1 MISLPQQLP
10 MIQVGPGQ
18 VTACDPIW
26 LRSTVRDAARGVNV
40 PDWFADDV
48 VQGVVHFLKVNYN
61 GTVIAIGCLFDKI
74 RHSLKDLG
82 LDEMSEGLE
91 TIPPPISISLTDT
104 ARRAGSGYELV
115 FYRLLSERFQ
125 RAAAHGVEHVF
136 CYGLRKC
143 VKNLAGAKKWCPRCE
158 RLANEIREFLDH
170 QHRRAADQRDGT
182 AIRIAIA

>member
-18 VTACDPIW
+18 VTACDPVW

-48 VQGVVHFLKVNYN
+48 VQGVVHFLKVKYN

-82 LDEMSEGLE
+82 LEK
-91 TIPPPISISLTDT
+91 
-104 ARRAGSGYELV
+104 V
-115 FYRLLSERFQ
+115 RLLTNNPKKVDAFVYAGIGIEVVDQLPLIAEDEPQRRRYLATKRDKLGHLLPEDPPENAAEAGRERIPG
-125 RAAAHGVEHVF
+125 R
-136 CYGLRKC
+136 
-143 VKNLAGAKKWCPRCE
+143 
-158 RLANEIREFLDH
+158 
-170 QHRRAADQRDGT
+170 
-182 AIRIAIA
+182 